1 MGGCTDFS
9 YYDVTIKAAV
19 EFGVGTFKAY
29 KAVFFTMIDP
39 MTRSTSPNYPK
50 NKIRKKLW
58 KFVVITPKP
67 RRTPFNLIN
76 FYDEKFK
83 LVIWRI

>member
-1 MGGCTDFS
+1 MGSCTDFS

-19 EFGVGTFKAY
+19 EFGMGAFKAY

-50 NKIRKKLW
+50 NKIRKKL
-58 KFVVITPKP
+58 
-67 RRTPFNLIN
+67 
-76 FYDEKFK
+76 
-83 LVIWRI
+83 

>member
-9 YYDVTIKAAV
+9 YYDVTIKAAI

-50 NKIRKKLW
+50 NKIDKFLWRKTQNRSLTNLR
-58 KFVVITPKP
+58 FLENHTSVI
-67 RRTPFNLIN
+67 
-76 FYDEKFK
+76 D
-83 LVIWRI
+83 